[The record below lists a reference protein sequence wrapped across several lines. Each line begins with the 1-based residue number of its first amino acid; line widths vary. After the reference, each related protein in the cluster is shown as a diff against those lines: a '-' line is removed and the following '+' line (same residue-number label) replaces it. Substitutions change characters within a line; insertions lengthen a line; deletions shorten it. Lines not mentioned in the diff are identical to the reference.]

1 MIKRLASISKEMIR
15 KYKGMLIERLTP
27 IIKKVLI
34 RILKVLRG
42 LAQLLLLVIKL
53 PLRLLTG
60 VKKYVEANR

>member
-42 LAQLLLLVIKL
+42 LTQLLLLVIKL

-60 VKKYVEANR
+60 VKKYVEVNR